1 MSTEKWSISTNEVDY
16 SSLFFDSEEDAI
28 AEGKASEHGSFFIG
42 KCIAPA
48 QPETLFDADA
58 VEDWIERCV
67 WQHED
72 YSHDWAEGQVLPSKK
87 QKEELAEKIRPII
100 AEWLDRH
107 RLRPTFFVIDPDSV
121 KYIKNDQQDEEV
133 TE

>member
-1 MSTEKWSISTNEVDY
+1 MSEGKWSISTNEEDY
-16 SSLFFDSEEDAI
+16 CGIFDSEDEAI
-28 AEGKASEHGSFFIG
+28 SEGKATEDGSFFVG

-48 QPETLFDADA
+48 QPETLFHAYA
-58 VEDWIERCV
+58 VENWLEHCV

-72 YSHDWAEGQVLPSKK
+72 YLHDWAEGQVLPSKK
-87 QKEELAEKIRPII
+87 QKEELAEKLRPII

-121 KYIKNDQQDEEV
+121 KYIENDQQDEEV